1 MLEFQEYSTAW
12 LMYFAAVIGL
22 LLVTWRLLLNL
33 SLRYLRGV
41 LFITVAV
48 FLVTPVLDNT
58 SYWTPAW
65 IMASL
70 EFLFSGID
78 KVMPVLRI
86 MLIIWGVAI
95 AAYSVIFLLF
105 LRGKKGAVK
114 TSNDVSKNTNKKNKI
129 PRRETP
135 TVS

>member
-86 MLIIWGVAI
+86 MLIIWCVAI
-95 AAYSVIFLLF
+95 AAYSVVFLLF
-105 LRGKKGAVK
+105 LRGKKVAVK